1 MDHCFQHIPLGNS
14 LPPNNP
20 HAVSVSL
27 PKLEDVIGYEENNP
41 ETINQLTNGYPRFFK
56 NKLVTRLEDFVRKN
70 HQIKTDEIVLPI
82 TSRKAKSVLESI
94 FDEIFPSIEIEN
106 ACFLVLP
113 ENHPK
118 LTEIKKMIQ
127 HFGAIISS
135 RNAEKILF
143 DQKLITEIFKE
154 ERFDISLAEKEV
166 KKNLGE
172 AYKTSAENIF
182 LTNSG
187 TNAVFS
193 AVETLT
199 KIREKEGKTINV
211 QLGWL
216 YLDSIEIIKKRSPE
230 NYTFINLHQKDA
242 IENWLEKN
250 HEKIASIIGETISNP
265 LLQCAD
271 IPWLHQLCKKYN
283 IPLVLDN
290 TMASPHCVD
299 VLPYCDVV
307 VESLTKFA
315 SGNGDVLMGAVII
328 NENSSFK
335 NLVKENIKEF
345 ILPPFDA
352 DCARLALEIKD
363 YERKMKKISENTFQL
378 YQYLKQQ
385 DFVEKIH
392 SVYEENSWENFSKI
406 RKNNNH
412 IGLLSLVFKK
422 NLAECYNVLNIA
434 KGPSLGTEFS
444 LAMAYTYLA
453 HYDLITSEKGLQKLE
468 ESGLHPELFRISVGT
483 EPIEA
488 LIAELEKLKS

>member
-70 HQIKTDEIVLPI
+70 HQIKTDEILLPI

-216 YLDSIEIIKKRSPE
+216 YLDSIEIIKKRSPD

-335 NLVKENIKEF
+335 NLVKENITEF
-345 ILPPFDA
+345 TLPPFDA

>member
-1 MDHCFQHIPLGNS
+1 MGHCFQHIPLGNS

-41 ETINQLTNGYPRFFK
+41 ETIIKLKNGYPRFFK
-56 NKLVTRLEDFVRKN
+56 NKLVFQLENYIRN
-70 HQIKTDEIVLPI
+70 HQSIKNDEILLPI
-82 TSRKAKSVLESI
+82 TSTKAKSVLENI
-94 FDEIFPSIEIEN
+94 FDEKFTSIEIEN
-106 ACFLVLP
+106 VCFLVLK

-118 LTEIKKMIQ
+118 LSEIKKMIQ

-135 RNAEKILF
+135 RNAEKILI
-143 DQKLITEIFKE
+143 DKKLINEIFRE
-154 ERFDISLAEKEV
+154 ERFETEEAEKEV

-172 AYKTSAENIF
+172 AYQTAVENIF

-199 KIREKEGKTINV
+199 KIREKEGKKINV

-230 NYTFINLHQKDA
+230 NYTFINLHQKEE
-242 IENWLEKN
+242 IENWLKKN
-250 HEKIASIIGETISNP
+250 HEKVASIIGETISNP

-345 ILPPFDA
+345 ILPPYKA

-406 RKNNNH
+406 RKNNNY

-422 NLAECYNVLNIA
+422 NLAGCYDVLNIA

-453 HYDLITSEKGLQKLE
+453 HYDLVRSEEGLKELE
-468 ESGLHPELFRISVGT
+468 KNGLHPELFRISVGT

-488 LIAELEKLKS
+488 IIAEFEKLKN

>member
-82 TSRKAKSVLESI
+82 TSIKAKSVLESI
-94 FDEIFPSIEIEN
+94 FDEKFPSIEIEN
-106 ACFLVLP
+106 VCFLVLP

-118 LTEIKKMIQ
+118 LAEIKKMIQ

-193 AVETLT
+193 TVETLT

-216 YLDSIEIIKKRSPE
+216 YLDSIEIIKKRSPD

-488 LIAELEKLKS
+488 LIAEFAKLKS

>member
-82 TSRKAKSVLESI
+82 TSIKAKSVLESI
-94 FDEIFPSIEIEN
+94 FDEKFPSIEIEN
-106 ACFLVLP
+106 VCFLVLP
-113 ENHPK
+113 ENHLK

-335 NLVKENIKEF
+335 NLVKENITEF
-345 ILPPFDA
+345 TLPPFDA

-434 KGPSLGTEFS
+434 KGPSLGTEFT

-488 LIAELEKLKS
+488 LIAEFEKLKS

>member
-1 MDHCFQHIPLGNS
+1 MNNSFQHIPLGTS

-41 ETINQLTNGYPRFFK
+41 ETIAQLKNGYPRFFK
-56 NKLVTRLEDFVRKN
+56 NKLVSQLEDYVKKN
-70 HQIKTDEIVLPI
+70 HQLKNDQILLPI
-82 TSRKAKSVLESI
+82 TSYKAKKNLENI
-94 FDEIFPSIEIEN
+94 FEEKFSSIEIEN
-106 ACFLVLP
+106 VCFLILS
-113 ENHPK
+113 ENNPK
-118 LTEIKKMIQ
+118 LNDIKKLIQ
-127 HFGAIISS
+127 HYGAIISS
-135 RNAEKILF
+135 RNAEKILYN
-143 DQKLITEIFKE
+143 KKIINEIYQEK
-154 ERFDISLAEKEV
+154 RLDSSISEQGV

-172 AYKTSAENIF
+172 AYNISSQNIF

-199 KIREKEGKTINV
+199 KIREKEGKKLNV

-230 NYTFINLHQKDA
+230 NYAFINLHHKEE
-242 IENWLEKN
+242 IENWLAKN
-250 HEKIASIIGETISNP
+250 HEKVANIIGETISNP

-283 IPLVLDN
+283 IPLILDN

-315 SGNGDVLMGAVII
+315 SGNGDVLMGTVII
-328 NENSSFK
+328 NDDSSFK
-335 NLVKENIKEF
+335 NLFKENISEL
-345 ILPPFDA
+345 ILPPYEA
-352 DCARLALEIKD
+352 DCARLALEIGD
-363 YERKMKKISENTFQL
+363 YENKMKKISENTFLL

-422 NLAECYNVLNIA
+422 NLAECYDVLNIA

-453 HYDLITSEKGLQKLE
+453 HYNLVTSEEGLKKLK
-468 ESGLHPELFRISVGT
+468 ESNLHPEIFRISVGT

-488 LIAELEKLKS
+488 IIAEFEKLKN

>member
-82 TSRKAKSVLESI
+82 TSIKAKSVLESI
-94 FDEIFPSIEIEN
+94 FDEKFPSIEIEN
-106 ACFLVLP
+106 VCFLVLP

-118 LTEIKKMIQ
+118 LAEIKKMIQ

-199 KIREKEGKTINV
+199 KIRKKEGKTINV

-335 NLVKENIKEF
+335 NLVKENITEF
-345 ILPPFDA
+345 TLPPFDA

-488 LIAELEKLKS
+488 LIAEFEKLKS

>member
-56 NKLVTRLEDFVRKN
+56 NKLVARLENFVKEN
-70 HQIKTDEIVLPI
+70 HQIKNDEILLPI
-82 TSRKAKSVLESI
+82 TSIKAKSILENI
-94 FDEIFPSIEIEN
+94 FNEKFSSIEIDN
-106 ACFLVLP
+106 VCFLVLK

-118 LTEIKKMIQ
+118 LSEINKMIQ

-143 DQKLITEIFKE
+143 DKKVINEIFKE
-154 ERFDISLAEKEV
+154 ERFEISLAEKEV

-199 KIREKEGKTINV
+199 KIREKEGKKINV

-230 NYTFINLHQKDA
+230 NYTFINLHQKDE

-250 HEKIASIIGETISNP
+250 HKKIANIIGETVSNP

-271 IPWLHQLCKKYN
+271 IPWLYQLCKKYN
-283 IPLVLDN
+283 IPLILDN
-290 TMASPHCVD
+290 TMASPHCAD

-315 SGNGDVLMGAVII
+315 SGNGDVLMGAVVI

-335 NLVKENIKEF
+335 NLVKENIAEF

-406 RKNNNH
+406 RKSNNH

-422 NLAECYNVLNIA
+422 NLAECYDVLNIA

-453 HYDLITSEKGLQKLE
+453 HYDLVTSEKGLQKLKE
-468 ESGLHPELFRISVGT
+468 NGLHPELFRISVGT

-488 LIAELEKLKS
+488 IIAEFEKLKN

>member
-70 HQIKTDEIVLPI
+70 HQIKTDEILLPI

-271 IPWLHQLCKKYN
+271 IPWLQQLCKKYN

-335 NLVKENIKEF
+335 NLVKENITEF
-345 ILPPFDA
+345 TLPPFDA

-488 LIAELEKLKS
+488 LIAEFEKLKS

>member
-1 MDHCFQHIPLGNS
+1 MDNCFQHIPLGNS

-41 ETINQLTNGYPRFFK
+41 ETIAQLKNGYPRFFK
-56 NKLVTRLEDFVRKN
+56 NKLVARLEEYVREN
-70 HQIKTDEIVLPI
+70 HQIKSNEIVLPI
-82 TSRKAKSVLESI
+82 TSTKAKNVLENI
-94 FDEIFPSIEIEN
+94 FNENFSSIEIEN
-106 ACFLVLP
+106 VCFLVLP

-118 LTEIKKMIQ
+118 LNDIKKMIQ
-127 HFGAIISS
+127 HYGAIISS
-135 RNAEKILF
+135 RNAEKILL
-143 DQKLITEIFKE
+143 DKKIINEIFKE
-154 ERFDISLAEKEV
+154 ERLDTSIAKEEI
-166 KKNLGE
+166 KKNLSE
-172 AYKTSAENIF
+172 AYNTFSENVF

-199 KIREKEGKTINV
+199 KIREKEGRKVNV

-230 NYTFINLHQKDA
+230 NYTFLNLHQKEE
-242 IENWLEKN
+242 IENWLAKN
-250 HEKIASIIGETISNP
+250 HETVANIIGETISNP

-271 IPWLHQLCKKYN
+271 IPWLHQLCQRYN
-283 IPLVLDN
+283 IPLILDN

-315 SGNGDVLMGAVII
+315 SGNGDVLMGAVIV
-328 NENSSFK
+328 NENSSYK
-335 NLVKENIKEF
+335 NVVKENISEF
-345 ILPPFDA
+345 ILPPYKA
-352 DCARLALEIKD
+352 DCARLALEIED
-363 YERKMKKISENTFQL
+363 YENKMKKISENSFQL
-378 YQYLKQQ
+378 YQYLKEQ

-412 IGLLSLVFKK
+412 VGLLSLIFKK
-422 NLAECYNVLNIA
+422 NLAECYDILNIA

-453 HYDLITSEKGLQKLE
+453 HYDLVCSKEGLKKLKK
-468 ESGLHPELFRISVGT
+468 SGLDPEIFRISIGT

-488 LIAELEKLKS
+488 IIAEFEKLKN

>member
-27 PKLEDVIGYEENNP
+27 PKLKDVIGYEENNP

-56 NKLVTRLEDFVRKN
+56 NKLVTCLEDFVRKN

-94 FDEIFPSIEIEN
+94 FDEKFPSTEIEN
-106 ACFLVLP
+106 VCFLVLP
-113 ENHPK
+113 ENHLK

-193 AVETLT
+193 TVETLT

-315 SGNGDVLMGAVII
+315 SGNGDVLMGAVIS

-335 NLVKENIKEF
+335 NLVKENITEF
-345 ILPPFDA
+345 TLPPFDA

-488 LIAELEKLKS
+488 LIAEFEKLKS

>member
-1 MDHCFQHIPLGNS
+1 MENCFQHIPLGNS

-41 ETINQLTNGYPRFFK
+41 ETITKLQNGYPRFFK
-56 NKLVTRLEDFVRKN
+56 NKLVVRLEDYVKEN
-70 HQIKTDEIVLPI
+70 HQIKTDEILLPI
-82 TSRKAKSVLESI
+82 ASTKAKSVLENI
-94 FDEIFPSIEIEN
+94 FDEKFTSIEIEN
-106 ACFLVLP
+106 VCFLVLK

-118 LTEIKKMIQ
+118 LSEIKKMIQ
-127 HFGAIISS
+127 HYGAIISS

-143 DQKLITEIFKE
+143 DKKIIDKIFDE
-154 ERFDISLAEKEV
+154 ERLEISISEKEI
-166 KKNLGE
+166 KNNLSE
-172 AYKTSAENIF
+172 AYKTSTENIF

-199 KIREKEGKTINV
+199 KLRGKEGKKLNV

-216 YLDSIEIIKKRSPE
+216 YLDSIEIIKKRSSD
-230 NYTFINLHQKDA
+230 NYTFINLHQKEE
-242 IENWLEKN
+242 IENWLENN
-250 HEKIASIIGETISNP
+250 HDKVANIIGETISNP

-283 IPLVLDN
+283 IPLILDN

-315 SGNGDVLMGAVII
+315 SGNGDVLMGAIII

-335 NLVKENIKEF
+335 NLVKENITEF

-363 YERKMKKISENTFQL
+363 YGSKMKKISDNTFQL

-385 DFVEKIH
+385 DFIEKIH

-422 NLAECYNVLNIA
+422 NLAECYDSLNIA

-453 HYDLITSEKGLQKLE
+453 HYDLVTSEKGLQKLKE
-468 ESGLHPELFRISVGT
+468 NGLHPEIFRISVGT

-488 LIAELEKLKS
+488 IIAEFEKLKY

>member
-82 TSRKAKSVLESI
+82 TSIKAKSVLESI
-94 FDEIFPSIEIEN
+94 FDEKFPSIEIEN
-106 ACFLVLP
+106 VCFLVLP

-118 LTEIKKMIQ
+118 LPEIKKMIQ

-199 KIREKEGKTINV
+199 KIRKKEGKTINV

-216 YLDSIEIIKKRSPE
+216 YLDSIEIIKKRSPD

-271 IPWLHQLCKKYN
+271 VPWLHQLCKKYN

-335 NLVKENIKEF
+335 NLVKENITEF
-345 ILPPFDA
+345 TLPPFDA

-363 YERKMKKISENTFQL
+363 YKRKMKKISENTFQL

-488 LIAELEKLKS
+488 LIAEFEKLKS